1 MREKSN
7 TCCFT
12 GHRDI
17 SACSY
22 QELANRVEPLLQRL
36 IKNGYEYFVCGGAI
50 GFDTLCAKAVI
61 EFKSTH
67 PDVLLTMMLP
77 CKNQSELWNEKQKR
91 EYEHTLSMADEILY
105 SSDTYTQGCMRERNM
120 RLASACD
127 VLIAYV
133 GRQGS
138 GAAQTVRMAHSLGKT
153 VYNVYPKKE
162 YV

>member
-1 MREKSN
+1 MLGVCS
-7 TCCFT
+7 FT
-12 GHRDI
+12 GHRQI
-17 SACSY
+17 ERAHESY
-22 QELANRVEPLLQRL
+22 VHQKVRDG
-36 IKNGYEYFVCGGAI
+36 IEYLYKQGVRRFCCGGAI

-153 VYNVYPKKE
+153 VYNVNPKKE